1 MRAHVLFATGTT
13 FVAAVVACSSSNPS
27 VTAPPPTTLSREQL
41 MDPATCKGCHPD
53 AYREWSGSMHAYA
66 ADDPVFRAMN
76 ARGQRETQGALGTF
90 CVGCHAPMAV
100 RDGATK
106 DGLDLDALPARLK
119 GVTCYFCH
127 TVDRVEGA
135 HNAPL
140 HLAEDSVMRGGI
152 RDPAA
157 TGAHG
162 SAHSPLLDR
171 DHDESARMCGAC
183 HDITNGHGAAL
194 ERTFAEWQA
203 SVFSHP
209 GGATCSQ
216 CHMEQSKDARPIAT
230 PSGSPPRRAHGHG
243 FPGVDVTLTPGFP
256 EEAAQRTAVEG
267 LLGTTLQTALCV
279 KSIGDASAVR
289 VLVDNVAAG
298 HAWPSGASQDRR
310 AFFEVIAEKA
320 GQRIYSSGVVEGGTP
335 VTSLLATDPDLWL
348 LRDCISDAAGKPVH
362 MFWEAERIEP
372 RQLPAQVTF
381 DALDPRFYQTH
392 VVQSYPRSGSTFA
405 GVPDRVTLRVRMQ
418 PIGLDVL
425 DDLVASGDLAA
436 DVRARMPT
444 FDVGETLVWTK
455 DAANLTY
462 LEDRVPVACV
472 TRTNFNVEADKTPA
486 PPAGRCGG

>member
-1 MRAHVLFATGTT
+1 MRSYALLAMTASA
-13 FVAAVVACSSSNPS
+13 VALAAACSSSEP
-27 VTAPPPTTLSREQL
+27 APQSPTTTLTREQL
-41 MDPATCKGCHPD
+41 LDPATCKGCHPD

-76 ARGQRETQGALGTF
+76 ARGQRETKGALGTF

-100 RDGATK
+100 RDGLTK
-106 DGLDLDALPARLK
+106 DGLDLDALPAKLK

-127 TVDRVEGA
+127 TVDRVEGT

-140 HLAEDSVMRGGI
+140 HLAGDATMRGGI
-152 RDPAA
+152 ADPAP

-171 DHDESARMCGAC
+171 EHADSARMCGAC
-183 HDITNGHGAAL
+183 HDITNDHGAAL

-203 SVFSHP
+203 SVFSQP

-216 CHMEQSKDARPIAT
+216 CHMEQSKEARPIAT

-243 FPGVDVTLTPGFP
+243 FPGVDVSLTPGFP
-256 EEAAQRTAVEG
+256 EEAAQRAAVES
-267 LLGTTLQTALCV
+267 LLGTTLQSALCV
-279 KSIGDASAVR
+279 KTIGDAAAVR

-310 AFFEVIAEKA
+310 VFFEVIAEKGGA
-320 GQRIYSSGVVEGGTP
+320 RIYSSGVVSDGTP
-335 VTSLLATDPDLWL
+335 VTATLASDPDLWL
-348 LRDCISDAAGKPVH
+348 LRDCIADEAGKPVH
-362 MFWEAERIEP
+362 MFWEAAQIEP

-381 DALDPRFYQTH
+381 NALDPRFYQGH
-392 VVQSYPRSGSTFA
+392 IVQSYPRSGSTFA
-405 GVPDRVTLRVRMQ
+405 GIPDRVTLRVRVS

-425 DDLVASGDLAA
+425 DDLVASGDLAP

-455 DAANLTY
+455 EAAVDTY
-462 LEDRVPVACV
+462 LEDRVPVSCV
-472 TRTNFNVEADKTPA
+472 TKTNFNVQADKTPA
-486 PPAGRCGG
+486 PPPGRCGG